1 MKTIKILFA
10 DDDLKYSMLLK
21 RFLETEGYEV
31 TYAGNGNIALQQ
43 FPLIKPD
50 LVLLDINMPEL
61 NGFEVAAKIRKQN
74 HQVLIFFLSDR
85 SDKADRLKGFDLQ
98 ANDYLAKP
106 FYPEELLARIRERF
120 QCVDNRIETEIYTF
134 GKSTFNYTTNEI
146 RTGNNK
152 VLITS
157 RQAEILRILAKNL
170 HVPVDRE
177 ILLKHVWGAS
187 SYANS
192 LALNVQI
199 TYLRKALRND
209 SSVKIESLMKKGY
222 VLHIEKDKKTL
233 YSSSFFISFRMT
245 NYKEYQIAE
254 STLFYNV
261 QVPSTSL
268 PIAHTAR
275 IFKSW
280 SRIKISASFPFC
292 KEPLRS
298 YTPINFEGVSE
309 AIRTASSKGIS
320 AFCTKVRIKRSMV
333 ATLPANAER
342 SASLH
347 TPSSM
352 MTRGSKATLLSL
364 AAHAKASVMTQARS
378 TPFIL

>member
-21 RFLETEGYEV
+21 RFLEAEGYEV
-31 TYAGNGNIALQQ
+31 TYAGNGSIALQQ
-43 FPLIKPD
+43 FPLIRPD

-61 NGFEVAAKIRKQN
+61 NGFEVAAKIRRQN

-120 QCVDNRIETEIYTF
+120 QCANNRIETESYTF

-177 ILLKHVWGAS
+177 ILLKHVWGTS

-222 VLHIEKDKKTL
+222 VLHTEKDKKTL
-233 YSSSFFISFRMT
+233 YSSSFFISFRKA
-245 NYKEYQIAE
+245 NYKEFQIAE
-254 STLFYNV
+254 STFVIMYKFLR
-261 QVPSTSL
+261 PACPL
-268 PIAHTAR
+268 PIRHGY
-275 IFKSW
+275 SSPGQE
-280 SRIKISASFPFC
+280 SRYRHLCLS
-292 KEPLRS
+292 E
-298 YTPINFEGVSE
+298 VSPCGH
-309 AIRTASSKGIS
+309 I
-320 AFCTKVRIKRSMV
+320 
-333 ATLPANAER
+333 LP
-342 SASLH
+342 
-347 TPSSM
+347 
-352 MTRGSKATLLSL
+352 
-364 AAHAKASVMTQARS
+364 
-378 TPFIL
+378 